1 MSHQHSGY
9 TQLSDDC
16 SSSIDS
22 STSSSELLPKPKITI
37 QLRNIAATPAIT
49 SPTRAKVLESLMPLS
64 VNNIMPRIITPP
76 KGFPLTSPEAPS
88 FTGTGTG
95 AKKESEGE
103 QQQQQQNAK
112 N

>member
-1 MSHQHSGY
+1 
-9 TQLSDDC
+9 
-16 SSSIDS
+16 
-22 STSSSELLPKPKITI
+22 
-37 QLRNIAATPAIT
+37 
-49 SPTRAKVLESLMPLS
+49 MPLS

-112 N
+112 NWTIMS